1 MLSIRIN
8 SLNVSLSLKIK
19 LIPGIFP
26 VECLE
31 VVDGV
36 LTVHKHLR
44 NNAFLNIKML
54 SWIKFMTA

>member
-44 NNAFLNIKML
+44 IMPF
-54 SWIKFMTA
+54 